1 MNNIEI
7 LEKLVERCK
16 ECKFACCEQCEINN
30 IQVKAIENLL
40 LELKGIKIDLKLQET
55 ENENLIKENKEL
67 KKENLELHKEINQRI
82 KLKLENERCAD
93 KDFIPK
99 SKVKEKIEQLKF
111 VKNTPVKDNKYT
123 YKECIEYGIEEL
135 QELLEEGE

>member
-30 IQVKAIENLL
+30 TQVRAI
-40 LELKGIKIDLKLQET
+40 
-55 ENENLIKENKEL
+55 ENLIKENKEL
-67 KKENLELHKEINQRI
+67 KEGQIETLDKILQPQL
-82 KLKLENERCAD
+82 LK
-93 KDFIPK
+93 KYV
-99 SKVKEKIEQLKF
+99 SKNKIKEKIEYLKSLEF
-111 VKNTPVKDNKYT
+111 GTDLVTQSTANLTT
-123 YKECIEYGIEEL
+123 ICIL